1 MAAITHFHDPD
12 VARALEAL
20 SLDEIDQ
27 LPFGVIGL
35 SAPGEVRV
43 YSRTEA
49 QQSGFGTRRALG
61 RQFFSVIAP
70 CMDQPDFRGRIE
82 QATQQGAVDLE
93 IGHTG
98 DFDDP
103 ARFIRVRVCSAS
115 DGGLWLLTM
124 R

>member
-1 MAAITHFHDPD
+1 MAASTHFDDPD
-12 VARALEAL
+12 VVRTLEVL
-20 SLDEIDQ
+20 SRGEIDA

-35 SAPGEVRV
+35 SATGEVRV
-43 YSRTEA
+43 YSRSEA

-61 RQFFSVIAP
+61 LPFFSAIAP
-70 CMDQPDFRGRIE
+70 CMDQPHFRGRIE
-82 QATQQGAVDLE
+82 QAARQGTVDLE

-98 DFDDP
+98 DFEDP